1 MNDTLCSRILEHVRQ
16 EVVAR
21 FGERVWSVA
30 QSTLR
35 RNLKAFLDETERA
48 GAGYSYEDEGDLRA
62 IAIDLLRARLCDLE
76 DIAGRVKERRRI
88 SHSPRDRGSLQNLQA
103 YATALPIATKARM
116 ALLGRREP
124 LPMDEA
130 VKWLRRNAGGATD
143 EWWTEL
149 TLTVRI
155 PHSWE
160 REHAALKHRHD
171 LDGAMDVLEDSR
183 HDVLGVEFSAWGAGP
198 HKVWLLGGVPRFE
211 LSKQIGELRRKDA
224 EVEVIR
230 LDGEPLQDLAEY
242 AERLTKQCGGEE
254 AEGFER
260 AVWLILTG
268 KWYSIGAMGQHD
280 TFRDWRLIHD
290 PREVVNRPAPHVTLR
305 IYEME
310 TTPSEVEALYR
321 QVRANMNLAKPGP
334 KIPRRNELLGLLA
347 VDVATREGKR
357 MGDRGFSRSVLGRW
371 REAAPRYGFAEDE
384 FDGVDAI
391 RYALAGLRKQLEKQD
406 QAITADGPGVVRS
419 GLFW

>member
-254 AEGFER
+254 VEGFER

-268 KWYSIGAMGQHD
+268 KWYSIGAVSLYD
-280 TFRDWRLIHD
+280 DFRDWRLIHD
-290 PREVVNRPAPHVTLR
+290 PREAVNLPAPHAIIRVL
-305 IYEME
+305 EME
-310 TTPSEVEALYR
+310 TTPLEVQKLYAE
-321 QVRANMNLAKPGP
+321 VRARMNITKRGQPISRRAEVLA
-334 KIPRRNELLGLLA
+334 LLA
-347 VDVATREGKR
+347 LDVVIYEGKAMRDAGFISSVLSRWKKGAQEYGFSGDEYRTKEAVRSALRRVKRQLVNQDRATR
-357 MGDRGFSRSVLGRW
+357 
-371 REAAPRYGFAEDE
+371 P
-384 FDGVDAI
+384 
-391 RYALAGLRKQLEKQD
+391 
-406 QAITADGPGVVRS
+406 DGPEGVRS